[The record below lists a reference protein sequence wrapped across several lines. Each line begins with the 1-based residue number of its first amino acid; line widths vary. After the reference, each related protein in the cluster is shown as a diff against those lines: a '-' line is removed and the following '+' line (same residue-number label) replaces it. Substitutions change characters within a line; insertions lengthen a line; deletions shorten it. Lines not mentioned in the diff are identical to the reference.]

1 MTTPRASTTEAS
13 PIADKRAPALAA
25 IGLAALL
32 AGCALPF
39 TSRSAGPLGTPWSS
53 SNRSDPALS
62 GDGRLLATLIDTDG
76 RSQVLLQDQPSGQ
89 QRPLRHLR
97 GRRSVQSPS
106 LSWSGRYLAALLL
119 QGDQR
124 RVVVED
130 RLSGHLLQLPLPP
143 GLQPERLS
151 LSPDA
156 RRLAVQVRRD
166 GQWQV
171 QLYALDAL
179 LEPDLAGGLR
189 VGGTGAGVR

>member
-1 MTTPRASTTEAS
+1 MGAPWSTT
-13 PIADKRAPALAA
+13 
-25 IGLAALL
+25 
-32 AGCALPF
+32 
-39 TSRSAGPLGTPWSS
+39 
-53 SNRSDPALS
+53 NRTDPALS
-62 GDGRLLATLIDTDG
+62 GDGRLLASLIDTDG

-97 GRRSVQSPS
+97 GQRNVQSPS
-106 LSWSGRYLAALLL
+106 LSWSGRYLAALVL

-124 RVVVED
+124 RVVVVD
-130 RLSGHLLQLPLPP
+130 RLSGHLLQLPLPA

-171 QLYALDAL
+171 QLFALEAL

-189 VGGTGAGVR
+189 VGDGGASIR